1 MKARDYIK
9 IVQKILHNIDEG
21 VHVIDNE
28 GKTIIYNSAMA
39 KLEGMKPKE
48 VINKPF
54 LEIFDSLNNE
64 TSTLLHVLESGE
76 SLIDKKQSYLNK
88 DGKEITTI
96 NTTIPLEIEGE
107 IFGAIEIAKNITKIK
122 ELSDTI
128 LHLHRKISS
137 PTKTIEKTKKKYTFE
152 NIIGENQEFK
162 KAIKIA
168 QKASKS
174 SASVLIYGKTGT
186 GKELIAQSIHYAG
199 DRAERPFIA
208 QNCAAIP
215 GSLLEGILFGT
226 SKGGFTGAVDRP
238 GLFEQSNGGT
248 ILLDEINSMP
258 IDLQAKILRVLQEG
272 YVRRVGG
279 DKDIHIDVRIIATTN
294 ENPLEAVR
302 DGRIRKDLYYRLNV
316 IPVNLP
322 ALKARKSDIL
332 VLAKFFIKKYNQ
344 KLEKDIWMISDNLK
358 SKMLKYEW
366 PGNVRELEN
375 LIQGAMSLIDD
386 DEHVLSE
393 LNFPCLD
400 VPEGEFDINLSVDE
414 DFNLDEVMERLEK
427 KFIKEALDYNNNNIS
442 RSAADL
448 GIKRQTLQH
457 KIKKYNLRQ
466 EAK

>member
-9 IVQKILHNIDEG
+9 IMQKILHNIDEG
-21 VHVIDNE
+21 VHVIDST

-39 KLEGMKPKE
+39 KLEGMKPKD

-54 LEIFDSLNNE
+54 LDIFKSLNSE

-88 DGKEITTI
+88 DGQEITTI
-96 NTTIPLEIEGE
+96 NTTIPLEIENQ

-128 LHLHRKISS
+128 LTLHRKISS
-137 PTKTIEKTKKKYTFE
+137 PTKTIEKTKRKYTFE
-152 NIIGENQEFK
+152 NIIGDNIDFK
-162 KAIKIA
+162 KAVQIA
-168 QKASKS
+168 EKASRS

-186 GKELIAQSIHYAG
+186 GKELIAQSIHYAS
-199 DRAERPFIA
+199 DRADKSFIA

-215 GSLLEGILFGT
+215 GTLLEGILFGT
-226 SKGGFTGAVDRP
+226 SKGGFTGAIDRS
-238 GLFEQSNGGT
+238 GLFEQSSGGT

-279 DKDIHIDVRIIATTN
+279 DKDIPIDIRIIATTN
-294 ENPLEAVR
+294 ENPIEAVKE
-302 DGRIRKDLYYRLNV
+302 GKIRKDLYYRLNV
-316 IPVNLP
+316 IPINLP
-322 ALKARKSDIL
+322 SLQKRKNDIII
-332 VLAKFFIKKYNQ
+332 LAKYFIKKYNE
-344 KLEKDIWMISDNLK
+344 KLKKDIWMISDSLK
-358 SKMLKYEW
+358 HKMLTYNW

-375 LIQGAMSLIDD
+375 LIQGAMSIIDD

-393 LNFPCLD
+393 LNFVSFDSNESDL
-400 VPEGEFDINLSVDE
+400 DINVTIDD
-414 DFNLDEVMERLEK
+414 DFNLDTVMESLEK
-427 KFIKEALDYNNNNIS
+427 KFIKESLDYNNYNIS
-442 RSAADL
+442 RSAAVL

-457 KIKKYNLRQ
+457 KIKKYEIKK